1 MIYSQTLA
9 GFKRYFFTIPMEL
22 DAFPYTA
29 ITVSILARFIFLYL
43 LYKNKSR
50 NNYSLIFCIMNIGSS
65 SLWMA
70 YSVYHNDIAMMARS
84 GTEIGLLMI
93 SALYIVRN
101 KITSQVAPSTHINS
115 ASAKSSCFA
124 CADHHASLS
133 VEPAALSSPST
144 R

>member
-1 MIYSQTLA
+1 
-9 GFKRYFFTIPMEL
+9 MEL
-22 DAFPYTA
+22 EAFPYTA

-65 SLWMA
+65 SLWMV
-70 YSVYHNDIAMMARS
+70 YSAYHNDTAMLARS
-84 GTEIGLLMI
+84 GTEIALLMI
-93 SALYIVRN
+93 STIYIVRN
-101 KITSQVAPSTHINS
+101 KLITQDVVAPSTHMSS

-133 VEPAALSSPST
+133 VAPAPLSSPMT

>member
-1 MIYSQTLA
+1 
-9 GFKRYFFTIPMEL
+9 MEL

-101 KITSQVAPSTHINS
+101 KITSHAVVAPSTHINN

>member
-1 MIYSQTLA
+1 
-9 GFKRYFFTIPMEL
+9 MEL

-70 YSVYHNDIAMMARS
+70 YSVFHNDVAMMARS

-101 KITSQVAPSTHINS
+101 KMVSQVAPSTHINS
-115 ASAKSSCFA
+115 ASARSSCFA
-124 CADHHASLS
+124 CADHQANLS
-133 VEPAALSSPST
+133 VAPAALSSPST